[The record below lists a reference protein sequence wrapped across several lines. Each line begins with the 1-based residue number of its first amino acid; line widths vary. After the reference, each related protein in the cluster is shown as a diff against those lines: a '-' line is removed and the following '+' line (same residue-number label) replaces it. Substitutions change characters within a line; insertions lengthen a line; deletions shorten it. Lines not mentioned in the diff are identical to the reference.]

1 MTETEKR
8 TPGPWFVVDNPRTGI
23 EHHRYEIH
31 SRDDGAVCFLAYS
44 FSDGKIEE
52 ANARFIV
59 QACNSHDDLVAA
71 LEHAVSAIE
80 MVIRN
85 RPQTEQA
92 PTNIALD
99 VIEEQARAAL
109 AKAKL

>member
-1 MTETEKR
+1 MSETAKR
-8 TPGPWFVVDNPRTGI
+8 TPGPWKVFYTP
-23 EHHRYEIH
+23 
-31 SRDDGAVCFLAYS
+31 
-44 FSDGKIEE
+44 DGKQLLGVGRADTAEGITDYRGGLWGDADEAK

-71 LEHAVSAIE
+71 LEHAVVAIE

-85 RPQTEQA
+85 RPQIEQA

-99 VIEEQARAAL
+99 VIAEEARAAL